1 MLSCKIP
8 LLPYECVA
16 NETPRLFF
24 DGCVSALSL
33 IHILCVQIQEIL
45 RVSGTIEQHFCASE
59 GYYITRPVAALCKPY
74 QFRFFARL
82 NIHAGIA
89 NCYAGRSRFYW
100 RAYKPLTVLLL
111 SPKSIAALRVITL
124 HCVTHNN
131 ILRAQAVYP
140 FAPS

>member
-1 MLSCKIP
+1 MNYQENSLTYEEYCSLRESVGWKNFPKI
-8 LLPYECVA
+8 
-16 NETPRLFF
+16 
-24 DGCVSALSL
+24 
-33 IHILCVQIQEIL
+33 QIQEIL